1 MRKFE
6 SDVRPVSEGAARPS
20 ERTLH
25 GGAARVVA
33 VADPVGQAAT
43 GEGGE
48 SAAERGSVGFE
59 RGSVGFKRGFVDFG
73 VVSARG
79 GRPADTW

>member
-1 MRKFE
+1 M
-6 SDVRPVSEGAARPS
+6 AA
-20 ERTLH
+20 
-25 GGAARVVA
+25 A
-33 VADPVGQAAT
+33 ADPVGQATT

-48 SAAERGSVGFE
+48 PATERGSVG
-59 RGSVGFKRGFVDFG
+59 FG